1 MAINDFFTYMDM
13 SLECINTS
21 SRYED
26 IINHLKYITPDV
38 FVYCLYGES
47 PDDIKRFA
55 NVEHKFTEQDIPIVI
70 VGNRDECEQ
79 FSKIAPS
86 IEVTVFQRPISAQKL
101 EHQIVEMLEKRRAR
115 QKSALQEDIGD
126 AEDIQPVNGALG
138 GQEPS
143 SSQPVSGPARKHI
156 LIVDDDS
163 SVLKLLK
170 TYLGERYDVA
180 TAINGKVAMKFLES
194 KRTDLVLLDYEM
206 PGENGATVL
215 SQIRDNP
222 RTQNLPVIFLTGVT
236 VRAKIQEVLALK
248 IQGYLL
254 KPIDMEK
261 VASTIKGVLG

>member
-1 MAINDFFTYMDM
+1 MRYVVMLTGNNRMAINDFFTYMDM

-101 EHQIVEMLEKRRAR
+101 EHQIVEMLEKGEQGRSLLCKRISVTRRIYSLSMGRWGAR
-115 QKSALQEDIGD
+115 NPLPHSRSPARPGSI
-126 AEDIQPVNGALG
+126 
-138 GQEPS
+138 S
-143 SSQPVSGPARKHI
+143 SSW
-156 LIVDDDS
+156 
-163 SVLKLLK
+163 
-170 TYLGERYDVA
+170 TM
-180 TAINGKVAMKFLES
+180 TAVF
-194 KRTDLVLLDYEM
+194 
-206 PGENGATVL
+206 
-215 SQIRDNP
+215 
-222 RTQNLPVIFLTGVT
+222 
-236 VRAKIQEVLALK
+236 
-248 IQGYLL
+248 
-254 KPIDMEK
+254 
-261 VASTIKGVLG
+261 